1 MLSKMTNAEQE
12 ASGVMLF
19 GSRTLVPVLI
29 DAQPPDFRLQSLP
42 WNAEFRGGSGRS
54 GYVPMA
60 LRESGFDHLPFTICQ
75 RQERFV
81 WARRIGRFALWPA
94 LIHYEGIV
102 FTQNNGALDDVL
114 QFADIAGPLVRS

>member
-1 MLSKMTNAEQE
+1 MT
-12 ASGVMLF
+12 LF
-19 GSRTLVPVLI
+19 TLHARACTYRDPRL
-29 DAQPPDFRLQSLP
+29 DFRLQCLP
-42 WNAEFRGGSGRS
+42 WNAELRGGSGRS
-54 GYVPMA
+54 GYAPMA

-102 FTQNNGALDDVL
+102 FTQNNGELDDL
-114 QFADIAGPLVRS
+114 CRYSQNTS